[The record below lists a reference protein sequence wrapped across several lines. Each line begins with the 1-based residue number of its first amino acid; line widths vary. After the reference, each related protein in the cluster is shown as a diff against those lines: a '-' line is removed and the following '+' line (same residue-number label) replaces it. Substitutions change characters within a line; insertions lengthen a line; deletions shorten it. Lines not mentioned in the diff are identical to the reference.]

1 MQIRIFP
8 SMTDNPNFLASNLQ
22 WLMDR
27 RGLSGN
33 SLADALNNRPP
44 QPTIHRIL
52 TGESQT
58 PRDPTLRPIA
68 DYFGVSIND
77 LRYIDLRKIQSE
89 SNIRPAAIGTRRI
102 PLLNSLQVVKM
113 TEAIGSSTRHGASDF
128 LLTDLDLSEAA
139 FAFEID
145 DDSMTPEFN
154 PGDRVIIDPALHPR
168 PGDYVVAANGEEDAT
183 FKRYR
188 VRGKNDTGQEIFE
201 LIPLNP
207 DYPAV
212 SNEMSKVRIIGVMV
226 EHRRYRKR

>member
-1 MQIRIFP
+1 
-8 SMTDNPNFLASNLQ
+8 MTADPTLLASNLQ

-27 RGLSGN
+27 RGLNGN
-33 SLADALNNRPP
+33 SLAEALNNRPP

-52 TGESQT
+52 IGESQT

-102 PLLNSLQVVKM
+102 PLLNSREAVKM
-113 TEAIGSSTRHGASDF
+113 TEAVGSSSRHGASDF
-128 LLTDLDLSEAA
+128 LLTDLDLSEGA
-139 FAFEID
+139 FAIEVE
-145 DDSMTPEFN
+145 DDSMTPEFS
-154 PGDRVIIDPALHPR
+154 PGDRVIVDPNLHPR
-168 PGDYVVAANGEEDAT
+168 PGDYVVAATGEEIAT

-188 VRGKNDTGQEIFE
+188 ARGRNDAGEEVFE
-201 LIPLNP
+201 LVPMNP
-207 DYPAV
+207 DYPTISSEQRRV
-212 SNEMSKVRIIGVMV
+212 NIIGVMV

>member
-1 MQIRIFP
+1 
-8 SMTDNPNFLASNLQ
+8 MTDDPNFLASNLQ

-33 SLADALNNRPP
+33 SLAEALNNRPP

-113 TEAIGSSTRHGASDF
+113 TEAASTLPRNGVFEF
-128 LLTDLDLSEAA
+128 LLTDLELSDNA
-139 FAFEID
+139 FALEID

-154 PGDRVIIDPALHPR
+154 AGDRVIIDPALSPR
-168 PGDYVVAANGEEDAT
+168 PGDYVVAAKEGEDAT

-188 VRGKNDTGQEIFE
+188 ARGTNEMGQDVFE
-201 LIPLNP
+201 LVPLNP
-207 DYPAV
+207 DYPTV
-212 SNEMSKVRIIGVMV
+212 SSEHRSVKIIGVMV
-226 EHRRYRKR
+226 EHRRYRRR